1 MAALSGAA
9 IIVFRAKGSRKE
21 TKETKET
28 RGTFLCKQTNRQV
41 DKRTSRR
48 GSELHLESVFV
59 FVVFVPFVSFV
70 SFVSFIPFVPF
81 VAFVAINRKVPI
93 TLCSARFMLLS
104 PAVSLNNVNYE

>member
-59 FVVFVPFVSFV
+59 FVVSSFS
-70 SFVSFIPFVPF
+70 SFRRICHTMVVYLGMC
-81 VAFVAINRKVPI
+81 ADCGLKR
-93 TLCSARFMLLS
+93 LQ
-104 PAVSLNNVNYE
+104 